1 MKNLNRIQA
10 LIFDLDNTL
19 VSSQLNFKL
28 LRNILNCPDRI
39 DILDFIK
46 AMKSASLIKQAND
59 FIVSHEMLDALTSS
73 FLPGSKSLLA
83 FIAGQKYPTGIVTRN
98 CLLAAKTKLKKNA
111 INVDILITREDYPAK
126 PNPEALLAIAK
137 LWEID
142 CQNIVYVGDHIYDV
156 QAANNAGMISCLI
169 THNIDLSFKDSA
181 HLVFNE
187 LHELEDA
194 LKQSQAMAGNGQG
207 YQPIK
212 WEQ

>member
-1 MKNLNRIQA
+1 MKNLSSIQA

-19 VSSQLNFKL
+19 VSSKLNFKL
-28 LRNILNCPDRI
+28 LRDILNCPDRV
-39 DILDFIK
+39 DILDFIR
-46 AMKSASLIKQAND
+46 AMKSAPLMKKAND

-83 FIAGQKYPTGIVTRN
+83 FMARQKYPTGIVTRN
-98 CLLAAKTKLKKNA
+98 SLLAAKTKLKKNA
-111 INVDILITREDYPAK
+111 IDVDILITREDYPAK
-126 PNPEALLAIAK
+126 PNPEALFAIAQ
-137 LWEID
+137 LWGID

-169 THNIDLSFKDSA
+169 THNIDLSFKDRA

-194 LKQSQAMAGNGQG
+194 LKQSQPMMENGQA
-207 YQPIK
+207 YHLKK
-212 WEQ
+212 WEH